1 MALLYTVLM
10 TGASLYPYVVLAK
23 TYLIIAGPYLALA
36 ALIVALILFFM
47 QISLRRRLARLAL
60 GRNGSIEE
68 TIGVLM
74 RDMKEFK
81 EFRTELEK
89 YLKLAEGRLRGN
101 VSGVGVVRFNPFTQ
115 DGQGGNQS
123 FALTLLD
130 EGGHGV
136 VLSTLYARDR
146 VGVYAKPLAAF
157 ASTYE
162 LSDEE
167 KASVEKAREQ
177 IAAHRKA

>member
-1 MALLYTVLM
+1 MS
-10 TGASLYPYVVLAK
+10 GAAIYPYFLVAK
-23 TYLIIAGPYLALA
+23 TYLTLA
-36 ALIVALILFFM
+36 APFVSAIALILIVVFFFM
-47 QISLRRRLARLAL
+47 HLSLRRRLARLAL

-68 TIGVLM
+68 TIAILM

-81 EFRTELEK
+81 EFRSELER
-89 YLKLAEGRLRGN
+89 YLKLAESRLRGT
-101 VSGVGVVRFNPFTQ
+101 VQGVGVVRFNPFEST
-115 DGQGGNQS
+115 GQGGNQS

-130 EGGHGV
+130 EGGQGV

-146 VGVYAKPLAAF
+146 VGVYAKPLQAF

-167 KASVEKAREQ
+167 KASIEKARES
-177 IAAHRKA
+177 IAAHRKS